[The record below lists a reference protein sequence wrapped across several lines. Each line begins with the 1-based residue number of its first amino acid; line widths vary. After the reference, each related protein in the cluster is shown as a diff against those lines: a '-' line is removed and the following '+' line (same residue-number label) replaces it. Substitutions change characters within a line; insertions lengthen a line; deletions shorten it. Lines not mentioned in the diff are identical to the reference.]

1 MTVPR
6 DDRLPKGIAAEHV
19 GFIAHERDK
28 GSTWETI
35 SLTVGVSAKTL
46 SSWWAKRDPREP
58 RQYVPKDAR
67 PPADRSRARPRSC
80 LRCKIM
86 FDSEGPHNRMC
97 NRCRW
102 AD

>member
-1 MTVPR
+1 MTAPR
-6 DDRLPKGIAAEHV
+6 DDRLPKGIAPEHLD
-19 GFIAHERDK
+19 FIAHERDK

-35 SLTVGVSAKTL
+35 SRTVGVSAKTL

-67 PPADRSRARPRSC
+67 PPADRSRAKPRAC

-86 FDSEGPHNRMC
+86 FDSEGPHNRLC
-97 NRCRW
+97 SRCRW